1 MATVLV
7 VEDQEEIAALIKF
20 KLTSSGYD
28 VIYAENGR
36 EGLESARANTPD
48 LILLDV
54 MMPVMN
60 GVEMLKVLKADPDLK
75 SIPVIMLTAQ
85 SSEPAVVGGFK
96 LGADDYIT
104 KPFKT
109 QEFVA
114 RVGAV
119 LSRYKSTRSV

>member
-1 MATVLV
+1 MATILV

-20 KLTSSGYD
+20 KLKNSGHD
-28 VIYAENGR
+28 VVLAENGKI
-36 EGLESARANTPD
+36 GLDSVRAGQPD

-60 GVEMLKVLKADPDLK
+60 GVEMMKILKSDPALK

-85 SSEPAVVGGFK
+85 SSEQAVVEGFK
-96 LGADDYIT
+96 LGAEDYIT
-104 KPFKT
+104 KPFRT

-114 RVGAV
+114 RVEAI
-119 LSRYKSTRSV
+119 LSRHQKKDEI